1 MLMRL
6 RRDERGIALIS
17 ALLISMVLV
26 AIAVS
31 VVALSIHNSEQSAN
45 DRKRIQAVN
54 TAEAGL
60 AATESLLQTTT
71 TTALPCVG
79 TSGSV
84 RGTLPT
90 TPSSEYTATIQYYRS
105 YPPTGSPMPC
115 DGAGSVHEA
124 TVLPAAA
131 QISSSG
137 TAVLSGQRGA
147 VTRTMETLV
156 RLRPIRAGFQQ
167 AIFADRDLTLF
178 NNLNVNGNVG
188 NDGDVYSNGSFA
200 CNNSSN
206 IKGSLLIQG
215 SITLG
220 NTCTVAQDA
229 WAKTWISMTQQAAV
243 GHDATASTA
252 SSDITMANSS
262 RVTHN
267 ATAGRDCNGCAGRV
281 GGAITP
287 GHVSTSPPRL
297 DFPKVN
303 YVQSC
308 WADPDSCGTDIPM
321 APYTN
326 FVTFNNCSTSGAGNT
341 QDTIDAGWTDRTVA
355 VISPNCILPWQNNT
369 TVNVR
374 NNLAIVAYGG
384 LQTLNQTIFQGVGG
398 SYDLYLIVPWEATTG
413 GNMTGGTPNCTG
425 GAHDISIAN
434 NTNFVNLHVL
444 VYSPCTVSYNNNNS
458 GLGGQVLGGEVDINN
473 LYNLSFFPLR
483 IPGAGQVVGY
493 RVDIAYEREIV
504 NPTP

>member
-31 VVALSIHNSEQSAN
+31 VVALAMHNTEQSSN
-45 DRKRIQAVN
+45 DRKRLQAVN
-54 TAEAGL
+54 MAEAGL
-60 AATESLLQTTT
+60 GATESLLQTTA
-71 TTALPCVG
+71 TANLPCNGDAVLH
-79 TSGSV
+79 S
-84 RGTLPT
+84 TLPT
-90 TPSSEYTATIQYYRS
+90 TPSSEYTATIDYYPS
-105 YPPTGSPMPC
+105 YPPTGTPMTC
-115 DGAGSVHEA
+115 ANVRSSA
-124 TVLPAAA
+124 VLPAAA
-131 QISSSG
+131 QITSRG
-137 TAVLSGQRGA
+137 TAVILGQRGA

-178 NNLNVNGNVG
+178 NNLNVTGNVG
-188 NDGDVYSNGSFA
+188 NDGDVYTNGSFA

-206 IKGSLLIQG
+206 IKGSLLVQG

-229 WAKTWISMTQQAAV
+229 WAKTSVTMTQQAAV
-243 GHDATASTA
+243 GHDATASTTG
-252 SSDITMANSS
+252 SDISMSNSS
-262 RVTHN
+262 TVTHN
-267 ATAGRDCNGCAGRV
+267 ATAARNCNGCAGRV

-287 GHVSTSPPRL
+287 GHVSNPPPRL

-308 WADPDSCGTDIPM
+308 WADPDSCGTDVPI

-341 QDTIDAGWTDRTVA
+341 QDTIDAGWASRTVA
-355 VISPNCILPWQNNT
+355 VISPNCVLPWQNNT

-374 NNLAIVAYGG
+374 NNLAIIAYGG
-384 LQTLNQTIFQGVGG
+384 LQTLNQTTFQGVGG

-413 GNMTGGTPNCTG
+413 GNMTGGTPDCTG

-483 IPGAGQVVGY
+483 IPGAGQIVGY

-504 NPTP
+504 NPSP